1 MLNICLLVSL
11 SVRLSVRLS
20 ISLIVDE
27 LDLHYYDVTL
37 FSIFYF
43 YFYCNYRFTN
53 VSRLSGSGYAT
64 TGIESCVL
72 RGHDEAS

>member
-1 MLNICLLVSL
+1 MLNICLFVSL
-11 SVRLSVRLS
+11 FVCLFVCLF
-20 ISLIVDE
+20 VDE
-27 LDLHYYDVTL
+27 LDLHFFDVTL

-43 YFYCNYRFTN
+43 YFYCNYRFAN

-72 RGHDEAS
+72 WRHDEAS

>member
-1 MLNICLLVSL
+1 MLNICLLVRSFVCL
-11 SVRLSVRLS
+11 F
-20 ISLIVDE
+20 VDE
-27 LDLHYYDVTL
+27 LDLHFFDATL
-37 FSIFYF
+37 FSIFHF

>member
-1 MLNICLLVSL
+1 MLNICLLVSSFVCL
-11 SVRLSVRLS
+11 FVCLF
-20 ISLIVDE
+20 VDE
-27 LDLHYYDVTL
+27 LDLHFFDVTL

-64 TGIESCVL
+64 TSIESYVL

>member
-11 SVRLSVRLS
+11 FVRLFVCLF
-20 ISLIVDE
+20 VD
-27 LDLHYYDVTL
+27 DLNLHFFDVTL

-43 YFYCNYRFTN
+43 YFYCNHRFAN
-53 VSRLSGSGYAT
+53 VSRLSGSIYAT